1 MDMNQY
7 NLEYIKNI
15 LNNKKPFLAEKYRVE
30 EIGIF
35 GSFIHD
41 NADEGSDIDILVS
54 FHEPIDYFDFL
65 ELEEY
70 LTDLLNIPVDL
81 VEKQSLKPHIGSRV
95 LREVEML

>member
-1 MDMNQY
+1 MNQY
-7 NLEYIKNI
+7 NLEHIKNL
-15 LNNKKPFLAEKYRVE
+15 LNKKKPFLAEKYRVE

-41 NADEGSDIDILVS
+41 NADAGSDIDILVS

-70 LTDLLNIPVDL
+70 LTGLLNIPVDL
-81 VEKQSLKPHIGSRV
+81 VEKQSLKPHIGSHV